1 MQKRSIVEEV
11 LVKIFNTCLDE
22 KFYILEVTPKL
33 TLTLTLTLS
42 LALGLGL
49 GLTRGKTISV
59 EKRKANWKNEYRRR
73 PLGKNL

>member
-22 KFYILEVTPKL
+22 KFYILEVTPK
-33 TLTLTLTLS
+33 LTLTLTLS

-73 PLGKNL
+73 RLGKNL

>member
-1 MQKRSIVEEV
+1 MQKRSIFEEV

-33 TLTLTLTLS
+33 TLNLTLS

-59 EKRKANWKNEYRRR
+59 EKRKAN
-73 PLGKNL
+73 